1 MGSED
6 QAKSVSTEQTP
17 IQVLCSFVNVYKG
30 DRETLPAFLTNC
42 QNALDLASENQK
54 VVLLKFIISKLEGKA
69 QIACSNKIFEKFED
83 LKSFLKQNFGETKH
97 YNHLLLDLQACKQQ
111 VNETVAQYALR
122 VETCL
127 TQLQSEIHNSDSYK
141 KEIPGRIAMTED
153 LALYTFSL
161 GLKPNISNMVRC
173 KSPKNLNSA
182 INIAIEEEKIQNLSF
197 RSGKH
202 VKFCKICRREGHLEA
217 NCYNGQRSSLQVPSY
232 QRQTNDAANSP
243 RSLIP
248 KSSPITCRYC
258 KNIGH
263 DISQCRKRQFN
274 NTRFANNTGQRHAD
288 QNCLDCAP
296 VTFDAES
303 PQNEVY
309 YNNANTSHLN

>member
-1 MGSED
+1 MIRTREILHYIPPVNEAQDIRCASRDVDKALQDGFRRP
-6 QAKSVSTEQTP
+6 AKSVSTEQTP

-127 TQLQSEIHNSDSYK
+127 TQLQSEIHNSGSYK

-217 NCYNGQRSSLQVPSY
+217 NCYNGQSHL
-232 QRQTNDAANSP
+232 
-243 RSLIP
+243 
-248 KSSPITCRYC
+248 CEC
-258 KNIGH
+258 
-263 DISQCRKRQFN
+263 
-274 NTRFANNTGQRHAD
+274 RHA
-288 QNCLDCAP
+288 N
-296 VTFDAES
+296 VK
-303 PQNEVY
+303 
-309 YNNANTSHLN
+309 